1 LGTDTGLVRGDRA
14 KIGRQIVLPLSKAFE
29 IAWKGIRI
37 RLWRSLI
44 TMSGIILA
52 IAFLMS
58 VWTSGAL
65 NNALI
70 SVTEDDPKYPL
81 VQRALQE
88 HAIATE
94 SLVISVGIIG
104 TERGRADVQ
113 GIPRHVDIRRYLQPL
128 QECEPF
134 LVPNDLKAFKV
145 RMSGEDM
152 AKPDALVL
160 TGIPSELAN
169 AEAVGIIQEFV
180 REGGTLVVFG
190 GEGLLPEGTDVQ
202 TQQSFTTLLPARVDQ
217 GTFVVSGEELR
228 PTGHRSVAEANWKE
242 HPRASFL
249 KTEGAPQA
257 EALAGTEEGQ
267 VVAWLR
273 SYGKGEVIWY
283 PVAESPNTEKSL
295 NWFLEEGF
303 LVNALRW
310 GAREKIQGGTMA
322 KRNLWLVTLS
332 LLVCVVGITN
342 AMLMSVTERF
352 REIGTMKCLGALDKF
367 VVKLFLIESSLQG
380 IFGSLVGVVLG
391 FSLTFLMAAFTF
403 RVTDPASGR
412 TYWLVFSYLPVGT
425 LLLWGVV
432 AVVVGAGLS
441 VIAGV
446 YPARRAAK
454 MEPVEAMRVEM

>member
-1 LGTDTGLVRGDRA
+1 MGIDDSVRGERT
-14 KIGRQIVLPLSKAFE
+14 KIGRQIVLPFSKAFE

-58 VWTSGAL
+58 VWTSSAV
-65 NNALI
+65 NNALL
-70 SVTEDDPKYPL
+70 SVTEDDPKYPV

-94 SLVISVGIIG
+94 SLVISVGVIG
-104 TERGRADVQ
+104 TERGQTDSQ

-134 LVPNDLKAFKV
+134 VVPNDLKALKV
-145 RMSGEDM
+145 RMSGEEM

-160 TGIPSELAN
+160 TGLPGELAN
-169 AEAVGIIQEFV
+169 VEALGIIQEFV

-190 GEGLLPEGTDVQ
+190 AERLLPEGADAQ
-202 TQQSFTTLLPARVDQ
+202 TRQSFTALLPARQVE
-217 GTFVVSGEELR
+217 GTLTTSGEELA
-228 PTGHRSVAEANWKE
+228 PTDHRAVADANWKA
-242 HPRASFL
+242 HPGASFVR
-249 KTEGAPQA
+249 TEGLPQA
-257 EALAGTEEGQ
+257 EALARAPAGE
-267 VVAWLR
+267 VAWVR
-273 SYGKGEVIWY
+273 SLGNGEVIWY
-283 PVAESPNTEKSL
+283 PVAETSGIGQSL

-303 LVNALRW
+303 LVNVLRW
-310 GAREKIQGGTMA
+310 GARGKIQGGAAA
-322 KRNLWLVTLS
+322 KRDLWLVTLS

-380 IFGSLVGVVLG
+380 VVGSLVGVCLG
-391 FSLTFLMAAFTF
+391 FLLSFLLAMLTFRIADP
-403 RVTDPASGR
+403 VTDR
-412 TYWLVFSYLPVGT
+412 TYWLVFSYLPLGAIF
-425 LLLWGVV
+425 LWGVV
-432 AVVVGAGLS
+432 AVVVGAALS
-441 VIAGV
+441 VVAGV
-446 YPARRAAK
+446 YPAYKAAK

>member
-1 LGTDTGLVRGDRA
+1 LGTDTGLVRGERA
-14 KIGRQIVLPLSKAFE
+14 RIGRQIVLPFSKAFE

-58 VWTSGAL
+58 VWTSGAV
-65 NNALI
+65 NHALV

-88 HAIATE
+88 HAIAME
-94 SLVISVGIIG
+94 SLVISVGVIG
-104 TERGRADVQ
+104 TERGRADTQ

-134 LVPNDLKAFKV
+134 VVPNDLKAFKV
-145 RMSGEDM
+145 RMSGEEM

-169 AEAVGIIQEFV
+169 GEAVGIIQEFV
-180 REGGTLVVFG
+180 RQGGMLVVFG
-190 GEGLLPEGTDVQ
+190 GEGLLPEGTDAQ
-202 TQQSFTTLLPARVDQ
+202 TRQSFTTLLPARLGQ
-217 GTFVVSGEELR
+217 GTFVASGEELQ
-228 PTGHRSVAEANWKE
+228 PAGHRSVAEANWKE
-242 HPRASFL
+242 HPRASFV

-267 VVAWLR
+267 VAWMR
-273 SYGKGEVIWY
+273 SYGEGEVIWY
-283 PVAESPNTEKSL
+283 PVAESPNAEESL

-391 FSLTFLMAAFTF
+391 FSLSFFLAALTF
-403 RVTDPASGR
+403 RVTDPASGH
-412 TYWLVFSYLPVGT
+412 TYWLAFSYLPLGT

-432 AVVVGAGLS
+432 AVAVGAALS

-446 YPARRAAK
+446 YPARKAAK
-454 MEPVEAMRVEM
+454 MEPVEAMRIEM